1 MSPEIGGENSNMHF
15 MFDAAS
21 DDGADLIQRPAEESG
36 HGGEQSTGFGGEKI
50 DDRTLDIRQG
60 MAHAAALIGIM
71 RRKLPA
77 AFLTDQHDA
86 IDDQRQKAA
95 CALDQFAEHEIV
107 QHPPTGEIQRLEIR
121 PVAGNRELPV
131 VLGPDHRPA
140 ATGCR
145 FGILEHM
152 RLQFIGD
159 APPCIS
165 IIKSS
170 TGEKLWE
177 NRRDA
182 RCSLAKHHF
191 LLPSKP
197 RETSPIICILAFLQ
211 NSYYPFRSCLTNVV
225 DMICQS
231 WEEARKAD
239 QFFAVHLRI
248 GSRRSVVC
256 GIFSRRSM
264 MANST
269 IAAGDTPIVTRRRKV
284 VSRRRRRVQD
294 ALVAY
299 SFIAPNFLGFAV
311 FTLGPILFAFVLAF
325 MHWDGSNAMTFAGLD
340 NFWRLF
346 EDKAFIAAFWNTI
359 IYTVVSVPATLACA
373 LGLAILLNQ
382 KILGRD
388 FFRTAMFFPYVA
400 SLVAVA
406 VVWNMIFNPEMGP
419 VNMLLYTLG
428 LDPKDM
434 PGWAAD
440 RHWAMVTVILFGVW
454 KSMGYFMVIY
464 LAGLQGIN
472 SELYEAADLDGAN
485 AWQKFLYVTVPQ
497 LGPTTFFVTVML
509 TIQSFKVFDQIYM
522 ITQGGPGTSTLVLV
536 YHIYNEAFVSW
547 DLGYSS
553 MIALVLFFLV
563 LGITVIQFRRQKED

>member
-1 MSPEIGGENSNMHF
+1 
-15 MFDAAS
+15 
-21 DDGADLIQRPAEESG
+21 
-36 HGGEQSTGFGGEKI
+36 
-50 DDRTLDIRQG
+50 
-60 MAHAAALIGIM
+60 MAH
-71 RRKLPA
+71 
-77 AFLTDQHDA
+77 
-86 IDDQRQKAA
+86 
-95 CALDQFAEHEIV
+95 
-107 QHPPTGEIQRLEIR
+107 
-121 PVAGNRELPV
+121 
-131 VLGPDHRPA
+131 
-140 ATGCR
+140 
-145 FGILEHM
+145 
-152 RLQFIGD
+152 
-159 APPCIS
+159 
-165 IIKSS
+165 
-170 TGEKLWE
+170 
-177 NRRDA
+177 
-182 RCSLAKHHF
+182 
-191 LLPSKP
+191 
-197 RETSPIICILAFLQ
+197 
-211 NSYYPFRSCLTNVV
+211 
-225 DMICQS
+225 
-231 WEEARKAD
+231 
-239 QFFAVHLRI
+239 
-248 GSRRSVVC
+248 
-256 GIFSRRSM
+256 
-264 MANST
+264 ST
-269 IAAGDTPIVTRRRKV
+269 IAAGDTPVPARRRKT
-284 VSRRRRRVQD
+284 VSKRRRRVQD

-325 MHWDGSNAMTFAGLD
+325 MHWDGSNAMSFAGLD

-346 EDKAFIAAFWNTI
+346 EDKAFKDAFWNTI
-359 IYTVVSVPATLACA
+359 IYTVVSVPVTLACA
-373 LGLAILLNQ
+373 LGLAILLNH

-419 VNMLLYTLG
+419 VNMILYTLG
-428 LDPKDM
+428 LDPKNM

-536 YHIYNEAFVSW
+536 YHIYNEAFISW

-563 LGITVIQFRRQKED
+563 LAVTVVQFRRQKED